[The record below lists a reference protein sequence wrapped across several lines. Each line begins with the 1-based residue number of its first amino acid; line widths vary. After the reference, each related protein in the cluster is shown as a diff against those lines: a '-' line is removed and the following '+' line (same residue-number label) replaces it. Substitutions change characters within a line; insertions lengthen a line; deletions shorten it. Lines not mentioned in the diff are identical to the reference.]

1 MVKKDRCVIIG
12 GGVISNY
19 NIICRFVNENDF
31 IICADKGYIH
41 SKAMGLSADL
51 IVGDFDSSPYPESDF
66 CKVIKLNSEKDET
79 DLFIAVSEG
88 YELGFRKFLLLGCLG
103 GRFDHT
109 YANLTLLSYWIDKG
123 AELVLK
129 DEQNE
134 IFMLNPGVY
143 ALSKDKKYV
152 SFFAYSEKVTDL
164 SLKGF
169 KYTLDN
175 YNLSNNCGL
184 CVSNEIVS
192 DNAIVSFESG
202 KLLTVFSMD

>member
-12 GGVISNY
+12 GGIISDY
-19 NIICRFVNENDF
+19 NKTRRYVNEDDF

-41 SKAMGLSADL
+41 SKAMGLSADF
-51 IVGDFDSSPYPESDF
+51 IVGDFDSSPYPESSN

-79 DLFIAVSEG
+79 DLFVAVSEG

-109 YANLTLLSYWIDKG
+109 YANLTLLSHWLDKG
-123 AELVLK
+123 AEIVLK

-134 IFMLNPGVY
+134 IFMMNPGVY
-143 ALSKDKKYV
+143 TLSRDKKYV
-152 SFFAYSEKVTDL
+152 SFFAYSEKVNCL

-169 KYTLDN
+169 KYPLSN
-175 YNLSNNCGL
+175 YNLSNSCGL
-184 CVSNEIVS
+184 CVSNEILT
-192 DNAIVSFESG
+192 DNCTVSFESG

>member
-41 SKAMGLSADL
+41 SKAMGLSTDL
-51 IVGDFDSSPYPESDF
+51 IVGDFDSSPYPESAF

>member
-1 MVKKDRCVIIG
+1 MVMKDRCVIIG

-19 NIICRFVNENDF
+19 NKTRRFVNENDF

-41 SKAMGLSADL
+41 SKAMRLSANL
-51 IVGDFDSSPYPESDF
+51 IVGDFDSSPYPESGN

-79 DLFIAVSEG
+79 DLFVAVSEG

-109 YANLTLLSYWIDKG
+109 YANLTLLSYWIDKD
-123 AELVLK
+123 AEIVLR

-134 IFMLNPGVY
+134 IFMMNPGVHL
-143 ALSKDKKYV
+143 LSKDKKYV
-152 SFFAYSEKVTDL
+152 SFFAYSEKVTAL
-164 SLKGF
+164 SLNGF
-169 KYTLDN
+169 KYPLNN
-175 YNLSNNCGL
+175 YNLSNSCGL
-184 CVSNEIVS
+184 CVSNEILA
-192 DNAIVSFESG
+192 DNCTVSFESG

>member
-1 MVKKDRCVIIG
+1 MVEKTSCVIVG
-12 GGVISNY
+12 GGIISDY
-19 NIICRFVNENDF
+19 NKTRHYINENDF

-41 SKAMGLSADL
+41 CEAMRLSADL
-51 IVGDFDSSPYPESDF
+51 IVGDFDSSPYPENSE
-66 CKVIKLNSEKDET
+66 CKVLKLNAEKDET

-88 YELGFRKFLLLGCLG
+88 YQLGFRRFLLLGCIG

-109 YANLTLLSYWIDKG
+109 FANLTLLAYWIDKG
-123 AELVLK
+123 AEIVLK

-143 ALSKDKKYV
+143 EFHKRKKYV

-169 KYTLDN
+169 KYPLN
-175 YNLSNNCGL
+175 HYNLINSCGL
-184 CVSNEIVS
+184 CVSNEIS
-192 DNAIVSFESG
+192 EDNCTVSFDSG
-202 KLLTVFSMD
+202 KLLVVFSMD

>member
-41 SKAMGLSADL
+41 CKAMGLSADL
-51 IVGDFDSSPYPESDF
+51 IVGDFDSSPYPESAF

-134 IFMLNPGVY
+134 IFMLNPGVH

-202 KLLTVFSMD
+202 KLLTVFSVD